1 MTTELTTN
9 DKESRLAV
17 ILQGLNERELSAYKY
32 FIRAKQPSV
41 SEDTAEQMYNL
52 YRRGVSCEEIR
63 RLFTAFGLGQIVAC
77 RVAFEWD
84 GRLKSERENQRKDV
98 PAKIDST
105 QLDLQVFLSTLLAAS
120 GKRFMDNMN
129 MYIATGE
136 AKYLE
141 GIPTPKNARELATL
155 VETYMKVAGLDA
167 KRVDVTVHQQPA
179 QAAVMKQEDAEAA
192 VDQLLKD
199 QGNVV
204 DASFEPAPPVAA
216 LPPVPAPVSREQV
229 LKNFMAGGASQEEAE
244 AMLASLDKDINK
256 LASKYVEKVLT
267 GNVGD
272 DISVKKDDEVN

>member
-9 DKESRLAV
+9 DKETRLAV
-17 ILQGLNERELSAYKY
+17 ILGKLNERELSAYKY
-32 FIRAKQPSV
+32 FIRANQPSV
-41 SEDTAEQMYNL
+41 AEDTAEQMYNL

-63 RLFTAFGLGQIVAC
+63 RLFKTFGLGQIVAC

-84 GRLKSERENQRKDV
+84 GRLTSERENQRKDV

-120 GKRFMDNMN
+120 GKRFMDNMQ

-141 GIPTPKNARELATL
+141 GVPTPKNAKEFATL

-167 KRVDVTVHQQPA
+167 KKVDVTVRQQTEA
-179 QAAVMKQEDAEAA
+179 VVMKQEDAEAA
-192 VDQLLKD
+192 VDKLLRD
-199 QGNVV
+199 QGDVV
-204 DASFEPAPPVAA
+204 DASFEPAPPLAA

-244 AMLASLDKDINK
+244 AMLASLDKDINR
-256 LASKYVEKVLT
+256 LASKYVEKVLD
-267 GNVGD
+267 GDVGD
-272 DISVKKDDEVN
+272 IPVKKDDEVN